1 MLFHPGETR
10 TEHTLRQHFDWKG
23 LCTTI
28 HEVCKKCPTLQ
39 SAKTT
44 NHKYGKLPHKQDEI
58 NPWDTLCVDFIGPY
72 VIPRKGKN
80 TLKFWYLTMIDPATG
95 RFEMAQIPNKTAVEI
110 AYITK
115 KNWFTCYPLPQ

>member
-1 MLFHPGETR
+1 MENCHINIL
-10 TEHTLRQHFDWKG
+10 K
-23 LCTTI
+23 
-28 HEVCKKCPTLQ
+28 
-39 SAKTT
+39 
-44 NHKYGKLPHKQDEI
+44 

-80 TLKFWYLTMIDPATG
+80 TLKFWCLTMIDPATG